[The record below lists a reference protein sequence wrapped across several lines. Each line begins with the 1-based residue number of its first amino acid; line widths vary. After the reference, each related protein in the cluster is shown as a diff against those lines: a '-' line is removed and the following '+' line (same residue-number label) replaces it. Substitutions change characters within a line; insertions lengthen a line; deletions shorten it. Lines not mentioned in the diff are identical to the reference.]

1 MSANKI
7 LIVDDEEIIVRLL
20 SMSLRSDGYETVTA
34 FNGEQGLEKFR
45 SEAPDIVVTDIKMPG
60 MDGLELLK
68 KIKEINVETEV
79 IIVTGHGDI
88 DSTITALQYG
98 ASDFINKP
106 VRDEAL
112 AIALE
117 RAKAKIHIRERL
129 EEYTKN
135 LEQKI
140 AEATAVIRRKSDFQR
155 LLIHSSNDAIVAFDQ
170 EWKIVVYNP
179 EAARIFGVKA
189 IDVINKM
196 TIQDLYPSEIADI
209 FMAEAKKLPAP
220 GEMPWK
226 EMMLQTTDGRHIP
239 VHYATNVLRENDEFM
254 GIVNFFQDLTEIKR
268 LEKEL
273 VQSERLAAVGQTVSG
288 LAHYVKNILIGL
300 KGGSYVVDVGMK
312 KNDTAKLK
320 IGWETIKKNIAR
332 VADLTQDLLTYSKE
346 RKPERQPCSPNEIV
360 GDVIELVKEVA
371 AAKDIKISKQIDPG
385 IGEVVLDPQ
394 TIHRTLLNLVH
405 NAMDACVED
414 EDTSKAFE
422 ISIKT
427 RKDPGN
433 MICLEVRDNGCGMD
447 AKTQAQIFN
456 PMFSTK
462 GGKGTGLGLLVTGK
476 LVEEHEGSIETQS
489 RLGQG
494 TTFIVTIPYE
504 IADSLDTK
512 EDGL

>member
-20 SMSLRSDGYETVTA
+20 SMSLRSDGYEIVTA
-34 FNGEQGLEKFR
+34 FNGEQGLEVFK
-45 SEAPDIVVTDIKMPG
+45 SESPDIVVTDIKMPG

-68 KIKEINVETEV
+68 KIKEIDIETEV

-117 RAKAKIHIRERL
+117 RAKAKIHIREKL

-135 LEQKI
+135 LETKI
-140 AEATAVIRRKSDFQR
+140 AEATAEIRRKSNFQR

-170 EWKIVVYNP
+170 DWKIVVYNP
-179 EAARIFGVKA
+179 EAARIFGEKPGV
-189 IDVINKM
+189 VRHKM
-196 TIQDLYPSEIADI
+196 TIEDLYSPEIADI
-209 FMAEAKKLPAP
+209 FKSEAKKMPDPAD
-220 GEMPWK
+220 MPWK
-226 EMMLQTTDGRHIP
+226 EMVLQTKDNRQIP
-239 VHYATNVLRENDEFM
+239 VQYATNVLHENDEFM

-312 KNDTAKLK
+312 KNNTEKLK
-320 IGWETIKKNIAR
+320 IGWETIKKNISR

-346 RKPERQPCSPNEIV
+346 REPELQPCFPNEIV
-360 GDVIELVKEVA
+360 EDVIELVTDVA
-371 AAKDIKISKQIDPG
+371 ATNNIKISKKTDPG
-385 IGEVVLDPQ
+385 IGEVIVDPR
-394 TIHRTLLNLVH
+394 TIHRTLLNLVN
-405 NAMDACVED
+405 NAMDACLED
-414 EDTSKAFE
+414 EDISKTFE
-422 ISIKT
+422 ISIRT
-427 RKDPGN
+427 RMDPGN
-433 MICLEVRDNGCGMD
+433 MICLEVQDNGCGMD
-447 AKTQAQIFN
+447 TKTQEQLFD

-476 LVEEHEGSIETQS
+476 LVEEHKGSIDTQS

-494 TTFIVTIPYE
+494 TTFIVKLPYE
-504 IADSLDTK
+504 IAGAVDTK